1 MCMSEEERWLS
12 QVEIVTHAGPHRRL
26 WMGPQFVFKTYNCTG
41 SNSSLSEA
49 ETVEVD
55 TSAARGVARSNPVN
69 MPGVRPV
76 VPVLIDSGSA
86 SSLEHSPSDSFR
98 RKSLLAETGRAASVC
113 DVQLREDLAEAMKED
128 HVTTTGGRYETEQ
141 EELSSSSFS
150 SASRASLDPPSSPTP
165 SCGGDNQL
173 HFPGD
178 SSSSV

>member
-1 MCMSEEERWLS
+1 
-12 QVEIVTHAGPHRRL
+12 
-26 WMGPQFVFKTYNCTG
+26 MGPQFVFKTYTHCG

-49 ETVEVD
+49 EAVEVE
-55 TSAARGVARSNPVN
+55 TSVGRPVARSNPVN
-69 MPGVRPV
+69 VPGVRPI

-86 SSLEHSPSDSFR
+86 SSLEQSPSDSFR
-98 RKSLLAETGRAASVC
+98 RKSLLSESGRASVC

-128 HVTTTGGRYETEQ
+128 QGIAASGRFEPEP

-165 SCGGDNQL
+165 SCGGDNLLQ
-173 HFPGD
+173 FPGD